1 MMESWHSLLKKE
13 LIDLTKFRSRDEAE
27 RAIFAYIEIFYNR
40 QRIHGALDYQTPAEA
55 DAAYHARHG

>member
-1 MMESWHSLLKKE
+1 MTHPRFPFY
-13 LIDLTKFRSRDEAE
+13 LTTCRSREEAE
-27 RAIFAYIEIFYNR
+27 QAIFASIEIFYNR